1 LNLTAEAAP
10 SRSGA
15 PRGPALLEQP
25 RLTFILLCTV
35 LALEAVGA
43 GMLYPLL
50 ARIQAA
56 RHLPTYGLG
65 LMAGG
70 YFFAAL
76 VTQVGGGRVLD
87 GRHARPLLLA
97 GLALGSVSLV
107 WFALAGDLAQL
118 LGARALGGLS
128 FGIVGPAALRAGTV
142 GIPSEQRGARLG
154 RLSAAQ
160 MSGIVLGPL
169 AGSVLA
175 SVGGLSCPF
184 YVLAVA
190 LGLALV
196 ALLAV
201 PQPRAEP
208 DSSARRRAADALDRA
223 ALVRRRSLPLASR
236 PVVALLLLAVGA
248 QLANGL
254 YDALWSRLLTDRG
267 AGTLLI
273 GLSLTLYGIPFILAA
288 PFGGRVAGRRG
299 PLMVSGAGLLVAAGF
314 LASYGFVTVPVVIL
328 VLGVMEAFAQ
338 ALAVPGGL
346 AAVANVFPDHQAA
359 TGQGWFAA
367 AGTAAAGTAAM
378 IGAPIYAAFGPG
390 AVFGGGAV
398 ISAAFVIGAMVVG
411 RGRMGG
417 RPRRA

>member
-1 LNLTAEAAP
+1 
-10 SRSGA
+10 
-15 PRGPALLEQP
+15 
-25 RLTFILLCTV
+25 
-35 LALEAVGA
+35 
-43 GMLYPLL
+43 
-50 ARIQAA
+50 
-56 RHLPTYGLG
+56 
-65 LMAGG
+65 
-70 YFFAAL
+70 
-76 VTQVGGGRVLD
+76 
-87 GRHARPLLLA
+87 
-97 GLALGSVSLV
+97 
-107 WFALAGDLAQL
+107 
-118 LGARALGGLS
+118 
-128 FGIVGPAALRAGTV
+128 
-142 GIPSEQRGARLG
+142 
-154 RLSAAQ
+154 
-160 MSGIVLGPL
+160 L